1 MPSDSF
7 SSLVFKKMGTT
18 TTVTVVSVH
27 FTSQPQP
34 FYFIT
39 YYHALY
45 QSTNPFFK
53 YPPWNQ
59 QFAPENRPSKTE
71 INIIFQS
78 PLGIFQKLPFFVV
91 SSFLPDSPPSPTR
104 KKFSLTSQLSQA
116 RGTIICWSSGDKALN
131 SEETRSSNWCRS
143 MKSSTSPLLTQVV
156 KDFWFFF
163 PQKNDGI
170 YEGMTLTVH
179 ESQMCKF

>member
-1 MPSDSF
+1 MPYINQPTLFSSTLPETNSSPPKIGHPKRKSTSF
-7 SSLVFKKMGTT
+7 SSPHWEFFRNF
-18 TTVTVVSVH
+18 H
-27 FTSQPQP
+27 FLLSLRFFRTPPHLPLAKIFSENQP
-34 FYFIT
+34 
-39 YYHALY
+39 
-45 QSTNPFFK
+45 
-53 YPPWNQ
+53 
-59 QFAPENRPSKTE
+59 
-71 INIIFQS
+71 
-78 PLGIFQKLPFFVV
+78 
-91 SSFLPDSPPSPTR
+91 
-104 KKFSLTSQLSQA
+104 SQA